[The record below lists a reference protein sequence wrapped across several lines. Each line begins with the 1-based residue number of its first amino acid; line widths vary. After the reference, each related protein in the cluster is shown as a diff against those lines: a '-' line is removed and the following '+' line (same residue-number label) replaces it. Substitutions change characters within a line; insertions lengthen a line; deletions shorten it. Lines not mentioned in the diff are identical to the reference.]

1 MTTTS
6 AARAKEG
13 IEIRAVRTARDKR
26 RFVDL
31 PYRLYRDN
39 ESWVAPLKMAQ
50 KQMLDTKKH
59 PFYKTSDVELF
70 LAERGGRV
78 VGRIMAI
85 LNRAHN
91 EFHKE
96 SAGFF
101 GFFEAEQ
108 DLEAAESLFE
118 SAKAWLAERG
128 ATVMRGPVNPSTNYE
143 CGLLVEPFDLRPAVM
158 MPYNPAY
165 YVDLIERCGLK
176 KAKDLYAY
184 NLDEKFYQGE
194 DKLKRVA
201 ERLKQR
207 DRIRVRSVDLKQ
219 FKREIEIVRRVY
231 NDAWQDNWGF
241 VPVSEEEFNHLAKD
255 LKQIADPEIAMIAEQ
270 EIEGAGGWKPV
281 GFFLGVPDV
290 NQALS
295 KLDGRLLPFGL
306 IKLLYYSRKI
316 NRARVIIMG
325 VVKEFQK
332 YGAGSLFLS
341 EIRQRSRSRGYL
353 SGELGWVLEDNVM
366 MHRAMELI
374 GAARYKTYR
383 IYETPL

>member
-1 MTTTS
+1 
-6 AARAKEG
+6 
-13 IEIRAVRTARDKR
+13 VRTARDKR
-26 RFVDL
+26 QFVDL
-31 PYRLYRDN
+31 PYRLHRGNQY
-39 ESWVAPLKMAQ
+39 WIAPLKIAQ

-59 PFYKTSDVELF
+59 PFYKTSDAEMF
-70 LAERGGRV
+70 LAEREGRV

-85 LNRAHN
+85 FNRAHN
-91 EFHKE
+91 EFHNE

-101 GFFEAEQ
+101 GFFEVEE
-108 DLEAAESLFE
+108 DLEAAQSLFV
-118 SAKAWLAERG
+118 AARGWLAGRG

-143 CGLLVEPFDLRPAVM
+143 CGLLIEGFDMQPAVM

-165 YVDLIERCGLK
+165 YVELIERCGLK

-184 NLDEKFYQGE
+184 ELDQESFRSAE
-194 DKLKRVA
+194 KLKRVA

-219 FKREIEIVRRVY
+219 FRREVEIVRQVY
-231 NDAWQDNWGF
+231 NNAWQNNWGF
-241 VPVSEEEFNHLAKD
+241 VPVTEEEFYHLAKD

-270 EIEGAGGWKPV
+270 ENEEAGGWKPV

-295 KLDGRLLPFGL
+295 RLNGRLLPFGL
-306 IKLLYYSRKI
+306 LKLLYYSRKI
-316 NRARVIIMG
+316 NQARVIIMG
-325 VVKEFQK
+325 VVKEFQN

-341 EIRQRSRSRGYL
+341 EIRQRSHARGYMR
-353 SGELGWVLEDNVM
+353 GEMGWVLEDNIM

-374 GAARYKTYR
+374 GGSRYKTYR